1 MIGYAYASSV
11 FFFFFFISSMNA
23 LEINLSHGK
32 KT

>member
-11 FFFFFFISSMNA
+11 FFFFLISSMNA